1 MLKEKEVVM
10 KQYNDAEAI
19 REDVESDLAAAQPE
33 MDKAKQ
39 AVNAIDKNSI
49 VEMGALQKPSEA
61 IRIVMEPI
69 MILMDKPK
77 NWDSAK
83 KEMKGSEQFLQKLR
97 TFDVTT
103 VPEAKLRKVR
113 NDYIA

>member
-1 MLKEKEVVM
+1 
-10 KQYNDAEAI
+10 
-19 REDVESDLAAAQPE
+19 
-33 MDKAKQ
+33 
-39 AVNAIDKNSI
+39 
-49 VEMGALQKPSEA
+49 
-61 IRIVMEPI
+61 